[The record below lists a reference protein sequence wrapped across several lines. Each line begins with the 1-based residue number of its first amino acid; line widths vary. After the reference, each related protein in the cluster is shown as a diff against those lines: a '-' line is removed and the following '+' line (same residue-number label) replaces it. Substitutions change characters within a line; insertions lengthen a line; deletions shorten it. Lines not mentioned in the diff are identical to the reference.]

1 MSDWKGPSWP
11 LFIRFKL
18 TLASLLVGF
27 PLLWG
32 FWMTV
37 KSATALFQ

>member
-1 MSDWKGPSWP
+1 MAPFYTLK
-11 LFIRFKL
+11 R
-18 TLASLLVGF
+18 TLAWLLVGF

-37 KSATALFQ
+37 NSAMALFQ